1 MAKSR
6 ATLQHP
12 RLHSTV
18 ASGVFENVSNFSQL
32 EENIKNLSSTGEVIN
47 SSLWKGDVFEV
58 FCEALILSVPNF
70 QAKRVWSKSNLI
82 PPKIANRLRL
92 RPKDKGVDGL
102 IETLDGSFITYQ
114 AKYYTTRN
122 KLLYGDLGQFF
133 GLSDHADGTLI
144 ISNCTELDEE
154 TKDRDPQFCSYSDL
168 HEISERQWFSI
179 TSLLNGTKL

>member
-1 MAKSR
+1 MVKSR

-12 RLHSTV
+12 RLNSTV
-18 ASGVFENVSNFSQL
+18 ASGVFENVSNFGQL
-32 EENIKNLSSTGEVIN
+32 EENIKKISSAGDVGNLSV
-47 SSLWKGDVFEV
+47 WKGDVFEV

-70 QAKRVWSKSNLI
+70 QAKRVWPKSSLI
-82 PPKIANRLRL
+82 PPKIASRLRL

-114 AKYYTTRN
+114 AKYKTTRN

-133 GLSDHADGTLI
+133 GLSDHADSTLI

-154 TKDRDPQFCSYSDL
+154 KKDREPQFSRL
-168 HEISERQWFSI
+168 F
-179 TSLLNGTKL
+179 